1 MYIIFPPARRINR
14 RRTDARRRR
23 AITHA
28 AQIAALLVAAYGL
41 AYLIT
46 TAVMI

>member
-1 MYIIFPPARRINR
+1 MYIILPPTRRTNR
-14 RRTDARRRR
+14 SRTDARRRR
-23 AITHA
+23 ALTHA
-28 AQIAALLVAAYGL
+28 VQITALLAACYAL